1 MMHCED
7 NRAQEQKVFVETAD
21 GKFRYQLF
29 MDYAKGAAGG
39 SEAGAH
45 PGQHLRGLR
54 GQGGQP
60 VLRAAGAVAL

>member
-29 MDYAKGAAGG
+29 MDYAKGLPEDLKMLPIMGNISGG
-39 SEAGAH
+39 CVDKEDN
-45 PGQHLRGLR
+45 LY
-54 GQGGQP
+54 
-60 VLRAAGAVAL
+60 